1 MLKKKTK
8 LIFLFAVLGG
18 LTLLG
23 IGYGLFSSNLKGEEY
38 DLNKTYSVS
47 SYITDEMLAN
57 TSSCNVDLCLKEEYN
72 PENIGEEADNIV
84 IASVISLDGADPKE
98 GLFGITTGKLLIN
111 QTLRGDLKQGQVVE
125 YMKNGGVMKMS
136 EWEETQPASANEK
149 RRYLREKA
157 GKNIDLENTYI
168 DITISDD
175 IKIEEGYTYLIY
187 LKKNDDKYEIIG
199 LDVGLRKVNV
209 NYSSRISTQSLQ
221 IDTLNVMNNKT
232 GEFESLQNYINTY
245 INNSQK
251 E

>member
-1 MLKKKTK
+1 MLKKKTM
-8 LIFLFAVLGG
+8 LIFLFAVLGV

-23 IGYGLFSSNLKGEEY
+23 IGYGLYSLNLGSEDY
-38 DLNKTYSVS
+38 DLDRTYGVS

-72 PENIGEEADNIV
+72 PENIGKEADNIV
-84 IASVISLDGADPKE
+84 IASVISLDGATPEK
-98 GLFGITTGKLLIN
+98 GLFGITTGKILIN
-111 QTLRGDLKQGQVVE
+111 QTLRGDLKPGQVVE

-136 EWEETQPASANEK
+136 DWEETQPESANEK
-149 RRYLREKA
+149 RRYLREQA
-157 GKNIDLENTYI
+157 GKNIDLDNTYI

-187 LKKNDDKYEIIG
+187 LKENDDKYEIIG
-199 LDVGLRKVNV
+199 LDVGLRKVDV
-209 NYSSRISTQSLQ
+209 NYSSRISAQSLQ
-221 IDTLNVMNNKT
+221 VDTLKVMNNKT

>member
-1 MLKKKTK
+1 MLKKKTM
-8 LIFLFAVLGG
+8 LIFLFAVLGVV
-18 LTLLG
+18 TLLG
-23 IGYGLFSSNLKGEEY
+23 VGYGLCSSNLSSEDY
-38 DLNKTYSVS
+38 DLNKTYGVS

-57 TSSCNVDLCLKEEYN
+57 TSSCNVDLCLNEEYN

-84 IASVISLDGADPKE
+84 IASVISLDGATPYE

-111 QTLRGDLKQGQVVE
+111 QTLRGNLEPGQVVE

-136 EWEETQPASANEK
+136 EWEKTQPQSANEK

-157 GKNIDLENTYI
+157 GKNVDLNNTYI

-187 LKKNDDKYEIIG
+187 LKQNDDKYEIIG
-199 LDVGLRKVNV
+199 LDVGLRKVDV
-209 NYSSRISTQSLQ
+209 NYSSRISAQSLQ
-221 IDTLNVMNNKT
+221 VDTLNVMNNKT